1 MALLLFS
8 LQLPPVIIMID
19 HLPCHSAIDTY
30 IFTCDKSGFI
40 RAEEEHHIGDIH
52 RVSHPARRVLGSVRA
67 GVFSVRGVDPARRDG
82 IDADFS
88 GECDGHGVGQCSD
101 AAFCRGIAFGVR
113 LAHPVAG
120 G

>member
-1 MALLLFS
+1 MALLLFP

-19 HLPCHSAIDTY
+19 HLPCHSAVDTY
-30 IFTCDKSGFI
+30 IFSRYEPCFI
-40 RAEEEHHIGDIH
+40 RAEEEYHIGDIH
-52 RVSHPARRVLGSVRA
+52 WVPHPACRVLGSVRA
-67 GVFSVRGVDPARRDG
+67 GVFSVRGVDPAWRDG

-88 GECDGHGVGQCSD
+88 GERDGHGVGQCSD
-101 AAFCRGIAFGVR
+101 AAFCGGIAFGIR